1 MSTLTDRL
9 LWRYATKKFDTTK
22 KLSQEQLDEL
32 LEVLRLS
39 ASSYGLQPW
48 KFIVVENP
56 ELRVK
61 LREYA
66 WDQPQLT
73 DASQVIV
80 LCAKTDLTT
89 DDVHAYLDSIV
100 KERGMT
106 REQLKTFEDMLTSG
120 PLQMPKDVLS
130 NWMIR
135 QVYIALGFVLSAAA
149 EMQIDACPMEGF
161 DKTKFDEILG
171 LKEKGLQSVVL
182 CTVGFRAADDMT
194 APMAKVRFPREQ
206 VIEMR

>member
-1 MSTLTDRL
+1 M
-9 LWRYATKKFDTTK
+9 WRYATRKFDTTK

-32 LEVLRLS
+32 TEALRLS

-66 WDQPQLT
+66 WDQAQLT

-89 DDVHAYLDSIV
+89 DDVHAYLDAIV

-120 PLQMPKDVLS
+120 PLQMPKDALS

-149 EMQIDACPMEGF
+149 QLQIDACPMEGF
-161 DKTKFDEILG
+161 DKTKFDEVLG

-182 CTVGFRAADDMT
+182 CAVGFRAADDMV
-194 APMAKVRFPREQ
+194 AGMAKVRFPREQ
-206 VIEMR
+206 MIEMR